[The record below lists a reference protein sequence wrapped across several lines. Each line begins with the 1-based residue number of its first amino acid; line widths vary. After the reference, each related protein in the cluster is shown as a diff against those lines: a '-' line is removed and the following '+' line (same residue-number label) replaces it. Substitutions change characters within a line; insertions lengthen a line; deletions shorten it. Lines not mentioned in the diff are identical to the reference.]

1 MGRKRSKYKPEPD
14 HRQLSLFFDE
24 SSQIDS
30 FPGAVEGVEDVK
42 LTCLDSSTESQSGE
56 QELPPWRLYE
66 RIVAAI
72 EAENA
77 DFEMS
82 ITPNARII
90 GCLSGRKRQ
99 VDVLIDARWEDN
111 ISRRILVDAKRHKRK
126 IDIKDV
132 EAFEAMMKD
141 CRAERGI
148 LVCPNGFTEGAKR
161 RVQDAITINILTLD
175 EVDDLDLTSWDEC
188 LGQCADQAC
197 NQTSTGMVLWAGYE
211 LVAVDPISSVVYRVG
226 KCDKC
231 HNFHVW
237 CWQCCNSFA
246 LKDMDEHKCN
256 CGRLWATIHDEGID
270 DKTKEKINTVRLLMY
285 EFNQLWCIDQRRLI

>member
-1 MGRKRSKYKPEPD
+1 MRRKRSKPD
-14 HRQLSLFFDE
+14 PDYRQLSLFDKP
-24 SSQIDS
+24 SQIGS
-30 FPGAVEGVEDVK
+30 FQGSPEEVEDVK
-42 LTCLDSSTESQSGE
+42 LPDSESIPHSSCSDINP
-56 QELPPWRLYE
+56 PPWRIYE

-99 VDVLIDARWEDN
+99 VDVLIDARWEDK
-111 ISRRILVDAKRHKRK
+111 ISRRIIVDAKRHKRK

-161 RVQDAITINILTLD
+161 RTQDAITINILSLD
-175 EVDDLDLTSWDEC
+175 ELDDLNLTSWDEC
-188 LGQCADQAC
+188 LGQCAEQAD
-197 NQTSTGMVLWAGYE
+197 NRTSTGMVLWGGYE

-237 CWQCCNSFA
+237 CWQCDSSLA
-246 LKDMDEHKCN
+246 LKDTDEQQCC

-270 DKTKEKINTVRLLMY
+270 DETKEKINTVRLLMY
-285 EFNQLWCIDQRRLI
+285 EFNRLWCIDQRRLI